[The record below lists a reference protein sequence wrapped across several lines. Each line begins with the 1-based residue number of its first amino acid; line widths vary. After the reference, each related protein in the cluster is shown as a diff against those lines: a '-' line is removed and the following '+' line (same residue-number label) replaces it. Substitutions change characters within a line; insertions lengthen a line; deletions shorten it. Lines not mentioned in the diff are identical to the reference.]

1 MIGLLLIPSFLLL
14 IVVFVIPLIRYSW
27 LSFHAD
33 SVVTGLIAI
42 PNNGANWF
50 RLAQDER
57 YWQALSQTFRF
68 SGVSVSLE
76 LLLALIIAL
85 LLDQRWRGRDVV
97 RAIALIPWAL
107 PTTVMA
113 LGWRWIFNTPFGPID
128 HFTNLLGLGSL
139 NILGE
144 PSMAWL
150 ATVLADVWKT
160 TPFAALILVAGLQTI
175 PSDIYEAIELEG
187 ANSMTCLRRITL
199 PLLRPYMLL
208 AMLFRLAQAFGVF
221 DLIQVLTGGGPA
233 GSTESIALYAY
244 LNALRFLD
252 FGYSSTIIISSF
264 IVICFVCLVAWFFVK
279 FFFPQQSFVR
289 PGAES

>member
-1 MIGLLLIPSFLLL
+1 MIVLLLIPSFLLL
-14 IVVFVIPLIRYSW
+14 IVVFIVPLIRYSW

-42 PNNGANWF
+42 PNYGANWV
-50 RLAQDER
+50 RLVQDER
-57 YWQALSQTFRF
+57 YWQALWQTFRF

-76 LLLALIIAL
+76 LILALFIAL
-85 LLDQRWRGRDVV
+85 LLDQRWYGRDAV

-113 LGWRWIFNTPFGPID
+113 LGWRWIFNTPFGPVD
-128 HFTNLLGLGSL
+128 HFTNLIGIGSL

-144 PSMAWL
+144 PSLAWL

-160 TPFAALILVAGLQTI
+160 TPFAALILLAGLQTI
-175 PSDIYEAIELEG
+175 PSDLYEAIRLEG
-187 ANSMTCLRRITL
+187 ANSMICLRRITL
-199 PLLRPYMLL
+199 PLLRPYILL

-233 GSTESIALYAY
+233 GSTESIALYAF

-252 FGYSSTIIISSF
+252 FGYSSTIIIISF
-264 IVICFVCLVAWFFVK
+264 IVICFVCVLAWYIINVFFS
-279 FFFPQQSFVR
+279 QHSYVR
-289 PGAES
+289 SGGGS